1 MLSDEAS
8 TANCLKHNALVEAS
22 VISALYASN
31 VFRLLKFIED
41 DTLAQRAKA
50 RPKRGGQWTSASR
63 SAQRCS

>member
-22 VISALYASN
+22 AISASYVSN
-31 VFRLLKFIED
+31 VFRLLKSFKH